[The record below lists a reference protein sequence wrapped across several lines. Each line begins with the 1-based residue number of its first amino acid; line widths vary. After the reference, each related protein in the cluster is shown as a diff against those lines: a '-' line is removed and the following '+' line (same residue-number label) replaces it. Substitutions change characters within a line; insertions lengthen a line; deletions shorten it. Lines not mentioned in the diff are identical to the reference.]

1 MSDTLRDRI
10 AEAIWDALDAQRFVG
25 FGPYVDR
32 VNGVIDTE
40 GSDGIDMAAV
50 ADAVIE
56 ALGLTRVTR
65 SQNPPIH
72 RWVTEWE
79 PDS

>member
-10 AEAIWDALDAQRFVG
+10 AEAIWDA
-25 FGPYVDR
+25 YVDR